1 VRRLLSVAARGVV
14 AGILAAATAGIGPA
28 VACAYH
34 GRANFGAFSAQ
45 PDAVAVALSIYKARR
60 TGVLAQPQ
68 RGEPKLLFVGY
79 HRLARNIANLDR
91 CMKHAYENGGARV
104 DLFRFSMFIVEPGL
118 WVQLNF
124 DGAQPSL
131 TLHTVGPH
139 AGEPIVFLAESV
151 LEPLLL
157 GTIAA
162 DTAVKS
168 GLVRV
173 TRDSEGWI
181 TRLFEQCFDADDVM
195 SNG

>member
-1 VRRLLSVAARGVV
+1 M
-14 AGILAAATAGIGPA
+14 
-28 VACAYH
+28 ACAYH

-45 PDAVAVALSIYKARR
+45 PDAVAVALSIYKARK

-104 DLFRFSMFIVEPGL
+104 DPFRFSMFIVEPGL
-118 WVQLNF
+118 WARLEYG
-124 DGAQPSL
+124 GAHTSL
-131 TLHTVGPH
+131 ALHTNGPRS
-139 AGEPIVFLAESV
+139 GDPIAFLAEAA
-151 LEPLLL
+151 LEPLAA
-157 GTIAA
+157 GRITAA
-162 DTAVKS
+162 DAARS

-173 TRDSEGWI
+173 TRDSEGLI